1 MKKTFNYSG
10 RYDNT
15 TYEVDFKSKQITSDD
30 EIISLLNRYNFVVQY
45 WERQVD
51 RTPVEIKN
59 REIRK
64 ELLEKHNVISFN
76 TI

>member
-15 TYEVDFKSKQITSDD
+15 TYEVYFESKQITSDD
-30 EIISLLNRYNFVVQY
+30 EIISLINKYNFVVQY
-45 WERQVD
+45 WERQAD
-51 RTPVEIKN
+51 RTPVEITN
-59 REIRK
+59 RELKK